1 MTELAFPDGFIWGT
15 ATSAH
20 QVEGGNSNSDW
31 WEWELKPDTPCREPS
46 GAAIDHYNRYGRD
59 VAMLA
64 GLGFNTYRFSV
75 EWPRIEPSEGSFDE
89 AQLEHYRRVVEAV
102 RKSNLTPMVTLYH
115 FTLPIWVA
123 KKGGWLADETPA
135 LFERYVRRVVEA
147 LGDGVDWYCTINE
160 PGVVAYGGYMG
171 AIGFP
176 PGTHGLTNWKRAARG
191 LVDAHRRALA
201 AAKELR
207 TSAHVGQ
214 THSMQEWESNAGGR
228 SAMEYARRMS
238 EDVYLE
244 ASREDDFVGVQTY
257 TRARIDLPRPVGW
270 LTRAALAVGPI
281 EKVVVAQT
289 VKRRDDNNPAADP
302 RDGIRRTEMGYE
314 YRPEAVAATVRRVA
328 ALMPG
333 KPIVVTEHG
342 VAASDDAERVEF
354 IRGGLEALHRVLDDG
369 IPLRGYIHWSAF
381 DNFEWALGY
390 AMRFGLIAVD
400 RTTQER
406 TPKPSARFLGDVAKA
421 NKLTVPDR

>member
-1 MTELAFPDGFIWGT
+1 MRFRTGFIWGT

-160 PGVVAYGGYMG
+160 PGVVAYGGYVRRPRLP
-171 AIGFP
+171 ARNP
-176 PGTHGLTNWKRAARG
+176 RPDQLEARG
-191 LVDAHRRALA
+191 AGPGRRA
-201 AAKELR
+201 
-207 TSAHVGQ
+207 Q
-214 THSMQEWESNAGGR
+214 TGPGGR
-228 SAMEYARRMS
+228 EGTAPERARRP
-238 EDVYLE
+238 DPFD
-244 ASREDDFVGVQTY
+244 AGVG
-257 TRARIDLPRPVGW
+257 D
-270 LTRAALAVGPI
+270 
-281 EKVVVAQT
+281 
-289 VKRRDDNNPAADP
+289 
-302 RDGIRRTEMGYE
+302 
-314 YRPEAVAATVRRVA
+314 AT
-328 ALMPG
+328 P
-333 KPIVVTEHG
+333 
-342 VAASDDAERVEF
+342 
-354 IRGGLEALHRVLDDG
+354 
-369 IPLRGYIHWSAF
+369 
-381 DNFEWALGY
+381 
-390 AMRFGLIAVD
+390 AVD
-400 RTTQER
+400 RPWS
-406 TPKPSARFLGDVAKA
+406 TPVA
-421 NKLTVPDR
+421 